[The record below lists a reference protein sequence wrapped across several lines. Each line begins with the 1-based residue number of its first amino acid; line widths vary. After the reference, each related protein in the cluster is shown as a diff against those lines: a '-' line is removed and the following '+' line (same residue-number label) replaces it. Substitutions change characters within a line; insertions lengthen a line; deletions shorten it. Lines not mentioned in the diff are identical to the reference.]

1 VEGKQKIPGKAT
13 NYTVEG
19 KGVRTEDRA
28 IIIIESRRYT
38 TAGINQEDM
47 GGLAYRIDHVGAAGM
62 IVVIPL
68 AVQDGARKIAEYEG
82 NIEIVRLD
90 ADATTTDFMLEFLE
104 KVVAGRSGNFGGTGT
119 LTCMAEAVQPE
130 PLRPASF
137 RCIEICRFKSPGS
150 AKNPQDFGRAAD
162 TGKSSPASGRDVAGE
177 NR

>member
-1 VEGKQKIPGKAT
+1 MSAEEPTEPTAWETYEEVANYLLEKLSETLGLGLERVEGKQKIPGKAT

-104 KVVAGRSGNFGGTGT
+104 KVV
-119 LTCMAEAVQPE
+119 
-130 PLRPASF
+130 
-137 RCIEICRFKSPGS
+137 
-150 AKNPQDFGRAAD
+150 
-162 TGKSSPASGRDVAGE
+162 
-177 NR
+177 